1 MPTLYSKKIR
11 YNMYSLITAVLLFI
25 AYGTYERVKHNRN
38 RRKIKKIIHVNGT
51 RGKSSVTRLIAAG
64 LRAGGFK
71 VMAKTTGSAPKIIFE
86 TGKEIPVV
94 RYFGANI
101 KEQMK
106 IVRFASKRDLDFLV
120 LECMAVNPEYQW
132 VTEHQMV
139 QSDIGVI
146 TNTRLDHLDLMGPGI
161 RNCTLSLS
169 NTIPFDRVVYTGEQ
183 EMFPLLEKVAKER
196 NSDIHMSDGATI
208 SNEVI
213 SNFSH
218 IEHKDNVALA
228 LKVCNDLGV
237 DTDDALEGMYK
248 AEPDVGASFVYTLNQ
263 DGKEIKF
270 ANFFAANDPES
281 TSYSIKYI
289 SNIHSDADQ
298 VYIVLSTR
306 EDRMYRSEQ
315 LAEMVVNEKFDKII
329 LVGDEPRKVRD
340 YLKKYGVKS
349 DKILLYGMVEG
360 EKFTQ
365 RVYENPFKKALLI
378 GIGNIHGNGSILLN
392 YFGNSE
398 VD

>member
-1 MPTLYSKKIR
+1 
-11 YNMYSLITAVLLFI
+11 MYSLITAVLLFI

-38 RRKIKKIIHVNGT
+38 RTKIRKIIHVNGT

-101 KEQMK
+101 KEQLK
-106 IVRFASKRDLDFLV
+106 IIRFASKRDLDFLV

-169 NTIPFDRVVYTGEQ
+169 NTIPNDRVVYTGEQ

-196 NSDIHMSDGATI
+196 NSAIHMSDGATI
-208 SNEVI
+208 SNQVI
-213 SNFSH
+213 SKFSH

-237 DTDDALEGMYK
+237 DTEVALEGMYK
-248 AEPDVGASFVYTLNQ
+248 AEPDVGASFVYTLNKG
-263 DGKEIKF
+263 GKEIKF

-281 TSYSIKYI
+281 TSYSIRYI

-315 LAEMVVNEKFDKII
+315 LAEMIVNEKFDKVI

-349 DKILLYGMVEG
+349 DKIVLYGMIEG
-360 EKFTQ
+360 EKFVEK
-365 RVYENPFKKALLI
+365 VYENPFKKALLI

-392 YFGNSE
+392 YFGDSE
-398 VD
+398 VH